1 MSKITDTFDCIPRN
15 EESILR
21 FQMLRSDIEARR
33 DVIELIEEKIRR
45 KTDEQVNDI
54 KKRCFS
60 IEGEEI
66 VKSTSLMNIYRN
78 LSEAQFSQACEN
90 FMKGLIWV
98 STGYDDWENFDM
110 LKKSGLKTHFLGQ
123 LYCKL
128 QKEKGAI
135 VDWLED
141 CLLRHR
147 NYILLDFVDEAHYS
161 NLGKKEYQSAYYNS
175 FLRRIEDVTL
185 KGVFN
190 FLDNGAEW
198 TNKRYLWQK
207 GLPSYKIY
215 FISLS
220 ESKIN
225 LIDLFLHLLS
235 AIASCPEGTNKLQE
249 EDLDIDP
256 SLVFSAVLPPAYAPA
271 AKWKNS

>member
-1 MSKITDTFDCIPRN
+1 
-15 EESILR
+15 
-21 FQMLRSDIEARR
+21 
-33 DVIELIEEKIRR
+33 
-45 KTDEQVNDI
+45 
-54 KKRCFS
+54 
-60 IEGEEI
+60 
-66 VKSTSLMNIYRN
+66 MNIYRN

-98 STGYDDWENFDM
+98 STGFDNWEDFEM
-110 LKKSGLKTHFLGQ
+110 MKKSGMKTHFLGQ

-128 QKEKGAI
+128 QKEKGSI

-141 CLLRHR
+141 SLLRHR
-147 NYILLDFVDEAHYS
+147 NYILLDFINEAHYS
-161 NLGKKEYQSAYYNS
+161 NLGNEKYQSAYYNYL
-175 FLRRIEDVTL
+175 LRIIKDVTL
-185 KGVFN
+185 KGVFD
-190 FLDNGAEW
+190 FLDKGAEW

-207 GLPSYKIY
+207 DLLSYKIY

-225 LIDLFLHLLS
+225 LIGLFLHLFS
-235 AIASCPEGTNKLQE
+235 AIANCPEGTNKLQE

>member
-1 MSKITDTFDCIPRN
+1 MSKITDTFDCIPRD
-15 EESILR
+15 EKSILR

-33 DVIELIEEKIRR
+33 DVMELIEQKIRR
-45 KTDEQVNDI
+45 KTEEKVNDI
-54 KKRCFS
+54 KKGCFS
-60 IEGEEI
+60 IEGE
-66 VKSTSLMNIYRN
+66 VKSASLMNIYRN
-78 LSEAQFSQACEN
+78 LSETQFSQACEN

-98 STGYDDWENFDM
+98 STGFDDWENFEM
-110 LKKSGLKTHFLGQ
+110 MKKSGMKTHHLGQ

-128 QKEKGAI
+128 QKEKESI

-147 NYILLDFVDEAHYS
+147 NYILLDFVNEAHYS
-161 NLGKKEYQSAYYNS
+161 NLEKEEYQSAYYNY
-175 FLRRIEDVTL
+175 FLRIIKDVTL
-185 KGVFN
+185 KGVFD
-190 FLDNGAEW
+190 FLDKGAEW

-256 SLVFSAVLPPAYAPA
+256 SLVFSAELPPGYAPA
-271 AKWKNS
+271 VTWKNSKK

>member
-1 MSKITDTFDCIPRN
+1 MAKITDTFDCIPRD
-15 EESILR
+15 EKSILR

-33 DVIELIEEKIRR
+33 DVIELIEEKITR
-45 KTDEQVNDI
+45 KTDEQANNI
-54 KKRCFS
+54 KKGCFS
-60 IEGEEI
+60 IEGEEF

-98 STGYDDWENFDM
+98 STGFDDWENFDM
-110 LKKSGLKTHFLGQ
+110 MKKSGLKTHFLGQ
-123 LYCKL
+123 LYCKF
-128 QKEKGAI
+128 QKEKGSI

-161 NLGKKEYQSAYYNS
+161 NLGKEEYQSAYYNY
-175 FLRRIEDVTL
+175 FLLNIRNVTL
-185 KGVFN
+185 KKVFD

>member
-1 MSKITDTFDCIPRN
+1 MSKITDTFDCIPRD
-15 EESILR
+15 EKSILR

-45 KTDEQVNDI
+45 KTDEQANNI
-54 KKRCFS
+54 KKGCFS
-60 IEGEEI
+60 IEGEEF

-98 STGYDDWENFDM
+98 STGFDNWEDFEM
-110 LKKSGLKTHFLGQ
+110 MKKSGMKTHFLGQ
-123 LYCKL
+123 LHCKL
-128 QKEKGAI
+128 QKEKGSI

-141 CLLRHR
+141 SLLRHR
-147 NYILLDFVDEAHYS
+147 NYILLDFINEAHYS
-161 NLGKKEYQSAYYNS
+161 NLGNEKYQSAYYNYL
-175 FLRRIEDVTL
+175 LRIIKDVTL
-185 KGVFN
+185 KGVFD
-190 FLDNGAEW
+190 FLDKGAEW

-207 GLPSYKIY
+207 DLLSYKIY

-225 LIDLFLHLLS
+225 LIGLFLHLFS
-235 AIASCPEGTNKLQE
+235 AIANCPEGTNKLQD